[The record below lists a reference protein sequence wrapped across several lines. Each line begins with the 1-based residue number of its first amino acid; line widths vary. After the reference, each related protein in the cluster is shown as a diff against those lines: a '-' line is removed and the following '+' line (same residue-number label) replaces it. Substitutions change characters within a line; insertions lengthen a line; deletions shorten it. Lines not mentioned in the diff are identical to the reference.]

1 MIFVSFLYVYKK
13 STLSWLIYYPIVSVL
28 LATIF
33 TVSTPSIVDNSLIIS
48 LITVVAIAA
57 VKILGGRLKDKITEV
72 GCEISGK
79 AYVEGESAGKGYC
92 EGEENKIL
100 N

>member
-1 MIFVSFLYVYKK
+1 MKLKLNNKGQTLVEYV
-13 STLSWLIYYPIVSVL
+13 
-28 LATIF
+28 
-33 TVSTPSIVDNSLIIS
+33 LIIS

-79 AYVEGESAGKGYC
+79 AYVEGKNAGEGYC
-92 EGEENKIL
+92 EGEESQFL
-100 N
+100 D

>member
-1 MIFVSFLYVYKK
+1 MRLKLNNKGQTLVEYV
-13 STLSWLIYYPIVSVL
+13 
-28 LATIF
+28 
-33 TVSTPSIVDNSLIIS
+33 LIIS

-79 AYVEGESAGKGYC
+79 SCVEGESAGLGYC
-92 EGEENKIL
+92 EGEESQMLK
-100 N
+100 

>member
-1 MIFVSFLYVYKK
+1 MNLKSSRLNSKLKLNNKGQTLVEYV
-13 STLSWLIYYPIVSVL
+13 
-28 LATIF
+28 
-33 TVSTPSIVDNSLIIS
+33 LIIS

-79 AYVEGESAGKGYC
+79 AYVEGESAGLGYC
-92 EGEENKIL
+92 EGEESQIL
-100 N
+100 K